1 MSQKNAFM
9 YMYILYMYF
18 FLIYIVFK
26 TVLANFSTHQMH
38 RFAEKNQKIG
48 NSHTL
53 RFIFDHLELFLQINI
68 SE

>member
-26 TVLANFSTHQMH
+26 TVLANFSTYQMH
-38 RFAEKNQKIG
+38 RFAKKIPKK
-48 NSHTL
+48 
-53 RFIFDHLELFLQINI
+53 
-68 SE
+68 